1 MQKFSGLLSSIEK
14 QNKIFKVEAIS
25 PESVLG
31 KFFKHHRLRKWAG
44 YIDKY
49 LIFPAILRKKIR
61 CSPYKYDLIH
71 IIDHSNSPYLNT
83 IKKLTKV
90 KCLITCH
97 DLIAVR
103 TALGEFKTAPK
114 TSLLG
119 KKLQSWILKSLKNA
133 DYYACDSI
141 QTKKDLNIK
150 INSSTHF
157 SKVIHLG
164 TEFKSYSS
172 KDIDKLDK
180 NFVFKASDSK
190 YILHV
195 GSDAWYKNRKCVIK
209 AFKHAKETHR
219 QKELKLVLV
228 GPEPQS
234 HEIDSTFKDWL
245 KFNLEHLII
254 INNASVLELMHL
266 YKNAVCLIFP
276 SFIEGFGWPPLEA
289 SVLGCPVITT
299 ACGAIKEILS
309 ENVNY
314 INPHNQKQVND
325 TLNQIIQRKQNSIPF
340 NVPCNSSCIK
350 NYVHYYKMI
359 IEKQI

>member
-1 MQKFSGLLSSIEK
+1 MQKFGDLLCCMHE
-14 QNKIFKVEAIS
+14 NNDIFHVEVIW
-25 PESVLG
+25 PKSVLRNFFIHN
-31 KFFKHHRLRKWAG
+31 KFRKWAG

-49 LIFPAILRKKIR
+49 LIFPAILKKKIR
-61 CSPYKYDLIH
+61 NSTNKYNLIH

-97 DLIAVR
+97 DLIAIR

-119 KKLQSWILKSLKNA
+119 KKLQSWILKSLNKA

-150 INSSTHF
+150 IPSSTNF

-164 TEFKSYSS
+164 TEFTLYSS
-172 KDIDKLDK
+172 KNIDAVDK
-180 NFVFKASDSK
+180 NFVFKATETK

-209 AFKHAKETHR
+209 AFKYAKEMHR
-219 QKELKLVLV
+219 QTELKLVLV
-228 GPEPQS
+228 GPEPQP
-234 HEIDSTFKDWL
+234 HEIDSTLKDWL
-245 KFNLEHLII
+245 RLNSNHII
-254 INNASVLELMHL
+254 IIKNVSMKELIYL
-266 YKNAVCLIFP
+266 YKNAILLIFP

-299 ACGAIKEILS
+299 TCGAIEEILS

-314 INPHNQKQVND
+314 INPYNQKQINN
-325 TLNQIIQRKQNSIPF
+325 TLIQVIQRKQNSIPL
-340 NVPCNSSCIK
+340 NVPSNSSCIR
-350 NYVHYYKMI
+350 NYAQYYKMI
-359 IEKQI
+359 IED